1 MKNMND
7 FISIAM
13 GLMKM
18 LRGFPYGRYLITVF
32 PVFAI
37 LIHDGIIISPWSILL
52 IFPFV
57 FAIAAGFIYNTI
69 CDANKDPQ
77 EKNIITSGKFQ
88 KFDAF
93 VILLLFIAIS
103 LLSFLIIFRS
113 KIAFLF
119 FIIYM
124 FFWMAYSGAFIR
136 LKESIFA
143 PIIASIVLWVGAPFI
158 LLTEFQYLNSGMLLL
173 VLGLFFVYIG
183 HEIKH
188 TTIEYDLDLSYN
200 CMTFAVRVGKKSATI
215 FEYSTLVIGYILLL
229 VWANILIGNQNLNM
243 IFIAIFLISLISTIG
258 YGYKNAY
265 NFSKDTIFITLPYTV
280 TILFFIVC
288 SCIILKLSLLLTLF
302 VAWIFLI
309 NKN

>member
-1 MKNMND
+1 MKNMTD

-13 GLMKM
+13 GLIKI

-37 LIHDGIIISPWSILL
+37 LIYDGLIISPWSIILV
-52 IFPFV
+52 FPFV
-57 FAIAAGFIYNTI
+57 FAIAAGFTYNTI

-77 EKNIITSGKFQ
+77 EKNIITSGKFR

-103 LLSFLIIFRS
+103 LLSFLIVYQT
-113 KIAFLF
+113 KIAFLL
-119 FIIYM
+119 FIVYM
-124 FFWMAYSGAFIR
+124 IFWMTYSGAYIR
-136 LKESIFA
+136 FKESIFA
-143 PIIASIVLWVGAPFI
+143 PIIASIVLWAGAPFI
-158 LLTEFQYLNSGMLLL
+158 LLAEFQYLNGDMLLL
-173 VLGLFFVYIG
+173 VLGLFFVYVG

-200 CMTFAVRVGKKSATI
+200 CKTFAVRVGKKSATI
-215 FEYSTLVIGYILLL
+215 FEYSTLIIGYLFLL
-229 VWANILIGNQNLNM
+229 VWAHTLICNQILDM
-243 IFIAIFLISLISTIG
+243 IFIIIFLISLISTIG
-258 YGYKNAY
+258 YGHKIAY
-265 NFSKDTIFITLPYTV
+265 DFSKDIIFITLPYTV
-280 TILFFIVC
+280 TILFIIIC
-288 SCIILKLSLLLTLF
+288 SCIILKLSLLITLF